1 MAGAIGSPEVGIE
14 FMIVVVGVCKFRVC
28 TYFHTLYNTFAT
40 IDETV
45 TGRTK
50 GITCH
55 EILFLICPP

>member
-1 MAGAIGSPEVGIE
+1 MAGAIGSTEVGIE
-14 FMIVVVGVCKFRVC
+14 FMIVVVGVCKFQVC

-55 EILFLICPP
+55 